1 MKKSLL
7 FLPVVLMTILM
18 SSCSSDDDVVD
29 RLTKITDIPA
39 NADLSIDYLPINL
52 FEIPIEQ
59 NLNLR
64 QLIDD
69 ELGSDEALDQVKEV
83 ELEDMSIELLSAD
96 DQENFDF
103 IESVTLGVRT
113 DELPYKEVA
122 TLENIPSGVSILD
135 LKTTDDLYVDDYA
148 KSENM
153 KLVIKFK
160 SVEDAYNLDLKLRM
174 EFDAKLDPSL

>member
-7 FLPVVLMTILM
+7 FLPVVLMTILT
-18 SSCSSDDDVVD
+18 SSCSSDDDVID

-64 QLIDD
+64 QLIYD

-122 TLENIPSGVSILD
+122 TLENIPSSKYFGSR
-135 LKTTDDLYVDDYA
+135 
-148 KSENM
+148 N
-153 KLVIKFK
+153 
-160 SVEDAYNLDLKLRM
+160 N
-174 EFDAKLDPSL
+174 

>member
-7 FLPVVLMTILM
+7 FLPFILLTVLV

-29 RLTKITDIPA
+29 RLTKITDIPV
-39 NADLSIDYLPINL
+39 NADLSLEYLPINL
-52 FEIPIEQ
+52 FEIPIEKE
-59 NLNLR
+59 LNLR

-69 ELGSDEALDQVKEV
+69 ELGSDQALDQVKEV
-83 ELEDMSIELLSAD
+83 ELEDMSLELLSAD

-113 DELPYKEVA
+113 DDLPYKEVA
-122 TLENIPSGVSILD
+122 TLDNVPSGVSILD
-135 LKTTDDLYVDDYA
+135 LNPTDDLYVDDYA
-148 KSENM
+148 KSNSM
-153 KLVIKFK
+153 KLVVKFK
-160 SVEDAYNLDLKLRM
+160 SIEDANNLNLKLRM